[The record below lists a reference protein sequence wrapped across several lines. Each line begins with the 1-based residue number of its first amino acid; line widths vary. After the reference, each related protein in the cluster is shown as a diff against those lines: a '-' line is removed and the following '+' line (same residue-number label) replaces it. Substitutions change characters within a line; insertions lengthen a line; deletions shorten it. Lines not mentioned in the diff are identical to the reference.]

1 MIKNLLQKYRIWK
14 HAKSQNTKV
23 FVKGTLLHAFY
34 NSKTI
39 FIHIPKTAGVSL
51 VKAIYGDVT
60 SEGHRSFYFNSLAL
74 NIKNE
79 KYFSFTFIRNPFDR
93 LYSAFEFLKKGG
105 INHYDILAFETHLSK
120 YKDFEDFILNGLNK
134 NLIYQITHLIPQHE
148 YLCDKRGN
156 ILVDFV
162 GRFEDLDNDILLLSK
177 KLKKDIKLNHH
188 NYNKKV
194 DYKEVYTDE
203 MIDKVYQI
211 YQKDIDIFKYSF
223 K

>member
-1 MIKNLLQKYRIWK
+1 MIKNIFKKYRIWK
-14 HAKSQNTKV
+14 YAKSQHKKV
-23 FVKGTLLHAFY
+23 FIEGTLLNAFY
-34 NSKTI
+34 KSKTI

-51 VKAIYGDVT
+51 ANAIYGDVT
-60 SEGHRSFYFNSLAL
+60 LEGHRSFYFNSIAL
-74 NIKNE
+74 NVKNE
-79 KYFSFTFIRNPFDR
+79 KYFSFTFVRNPFDR
-93 LYSAFEFLKKGG
+93 LYSAYKFLKKGG
-105 INHYDILAFETHLSK
+105 INHYDRLAFETHLSK
-120 YKDFEDFILNGLNK
+120 FKDFKDFVLNGLNNK
-134 NLIYQITHLIPQHE
+134 LIYQITHFIPQYE
-148 YLCDKRGN
+148 YLCDKRGT